1 MLTDWLMVI
10 ITAVYVIA
18 TIFIC
23 MANIKSATA
32 TREQLAE
39 SRRQY
44 EEEHCPYISYQLI
57 FENRTWYGMKFTNHG
72 LREATHVQIKFSQE
86 FLSSISKCS
95 FSEGLNELNEK
106 EFTLGIGQSYCIFFG
121 TDEFRNNPDKKPIV
135 GEIIYQDTHSTYR
148 NSFNIDFEKYA
159 TFFSVNT
166 TADDLHSDMK
176 KLTQELRNISQTLK
190 TRQHSKQ
197 YDNNEN

>member
-1 MLTDWLMVI
+1 
-10 ITAVYVIA
+10 
-18 TIFIC
+18 
-23 MANIKSATA
+23 MA
-32 TREQLAE
+32 EGF
-39 SRRQY
+39 
-44 EEEHCPYISYQLI
+44 H
-57 FENRTWYGMKFTNHG
+57 
-72 LREATHVQIKFSQE
+72 
-86 FLSSISKCS
+86 CS
-95 FSEGLNELNEK
+95 FNTSLKAGKFVRVFLAFGK
-106 EFTLGIGQSYCIFFG
+106 KVRVFFDFQKSYCIFFG
-121 TDEFRNNPDKKPIV
+121 TDEFRNNPYKKPIV